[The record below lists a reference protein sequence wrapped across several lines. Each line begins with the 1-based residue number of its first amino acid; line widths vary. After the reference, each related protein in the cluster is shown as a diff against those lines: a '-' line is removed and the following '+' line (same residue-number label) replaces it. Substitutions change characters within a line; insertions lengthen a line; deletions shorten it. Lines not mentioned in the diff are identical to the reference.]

1 MANKRTFRKRK
12 IGSIWLDKNWSVVY
26 GKLQQGPGSPPK
38 PLFKC
43 VGEKIPFDALGKI
56 EKKLKEE
63 EDEVEGVYIA
73 HDSMGTA
80 RYVGRGK
87 IFSRLKQHKNNYP
100 NELVYF
106 SFFVVKDKQHE
117 REVETLLIRGA
128 GPLLEFNE
136 NKKGLGIYPGDVK
149 DYEAGTDYFER
160 QIKKGPKAS
169 QEHHR

>member
-12 IGSIWLDKNWSVVY
+12 NASIWFDENWSVVY
-26 GKLQQGPGSPPK
+26 GKLQPGSGRSSK
-38 PLFKC
+38 IEPLFKC
-43 VGEKIPFDALGKI
+43 VGEKIPFGALGKI
-56 EKKLKEE
+56 KEKLG
-63 EDEVEGVYIA
+63 DEVEGVYIA

-87 IFSRLKQHKNNYP
+87 IFNRLKQHKNNYP

-136 NKKGLGIYPGDVK
+136 KKKGGGIYPGDVK

-160 QIKKGPKAS
+160 QIKKGRKAS
-169 QEHHR
+169 